1 MRRSEGT
8 ISDARPLK
16 HAADNDSQFD
26 VSNPSSE
33 TNTSDA
39 TAWDPSRNRRR
50 TNALADGVDILV
62 WQSRAQ
68 QGLPQ
73 FIEDKGTLARVASLV
88 SIRNGHNGFP
98 PDLQERDAS
107 AKALTP
113 IKGASRSPSLAVV
126 RSERP
131 E

>member
-1 MRRSEGT
+1 VRRSEGP
-8 ISDARPLK
+8 ISDARPLE
-16 HAADNDSQFD
+16 HAAEDDSQSG
-26 VSNPSSE
+26 VSNSSSG
-33 TNTSDA
+33 TDASDA
-39 TAWDPSRNRRR
+39 TAWDQSRSRRR
-50 TNALADGVDILV
+50 TDALADGVHILV
-62 WQSRAQ
+62 WQSRAK

-88 SIRNGHNGFP
+88 SVRDGHNGFP
-98 PDLQERDAS
+98 LDLQERHTS